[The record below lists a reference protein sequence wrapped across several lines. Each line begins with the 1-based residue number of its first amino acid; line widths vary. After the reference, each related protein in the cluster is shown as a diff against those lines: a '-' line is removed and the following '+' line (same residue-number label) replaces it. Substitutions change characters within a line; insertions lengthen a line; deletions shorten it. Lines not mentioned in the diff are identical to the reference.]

1 MMRQNRAS
9 LRLVN
14 HISKFNRDPEPSV
27 ARDLCFFRSR
37 QILWLISRNALL
49 GEKVDSFGTAEKLT
63 ISRRVVLV
71 KWRKEKWEGRSDNMF
86 TVEMIAPCGL
96 DCSLC
101 SYAQKKVIPCPGC
114 SGPNENNRGEQYGKE
129 G

>member
-9 LRLVN
+9 LRLVK
-14 HISKFNRDPEPSV
+14 HISKFNRDPEPSA

-49 GEKVDSFGTAEKLT
+49 GEKEDSFGTAEKLT

-101 SYAQKKVIPCPGC
+101 AYEQRKVNPCPG
-114 SGPNENNRGEQYGKE
+114 S
-129 G
+129 